1 MDLGDLKVAFPLLVA
16 NEFYLAEDEAADVF
30 MIEAENF
37 VEDYFYLSRPVSS
50 AKCDHQVSGEAF
62 FFHLVEMTIST

>member
-16 NEFYLAEDEAADVF
+16 DDFFLAENEAADVF

-37 VEDYFYLSRPVSS
+37 VEDSFDFSRPV
-50 AKCDHQVSGEAF
+50 
-62 FFHLVEMTIST
+62 